1 MHNINNMKKVIP
13 TILFLLI
20 IITIFSGCSSFVEK
34 EKIKEQQALNNEI
47 NLVVESNNKR
57 ISSENFSYFIENSNG
72 YDYIEI
78 KDFETLFEEN
88 MPMIPYKEFEFD
100 VPLDAEISVDAIF
113 TNQTAIR
120 DMNVPAFVSPPP
132 MPEDNWDSGPVNVS
146 DELGIFPE
154 TQFSYRRIKLGG
166 NAIIKVIVYPLT
178 YNASKDEIILNKN
191 TLLKISYNSTNNGV
205 VKNFNVKGNEF
216 KSNSKIK
223 TFTTIQNTENSPK
236 EFKINIKIE
245 DLSENA
251 IETTEQTFELDGN
264 EEKRIPI
271 KIKTPLDAGAYSIVM
286 NTSENGQEIGSA
298 YEHINIIPNQ
308 SVVIDN
314 FNISKKVLKNGDS
327 YAFFNVEIENPTNES
342 FRAYID
348 LHVQKGPV
356 DINKRP
362 QMFVDLE
369 PKAIKE
375 ITDSLNIDNFE
386 PGFYSV
392 QAVVS
397 VGEFWADSME
407 SFEVTN

>member
-205 VKNFNVKGNEF
+205 VKNFNVNGNEF

-245 DLSENA
+245 D
-251 IETTEQTFELDGN
+251 
-264 EEKRIPI
+264 
-271 KIKTPLDAGAYSIVM
+271 
-286 NTSENGQEIGSA
+286 
-298 YEHINIIPNQ
+298 
-308 SVVIDN
+308 
-314 FNISKKVLKNGDS
+314 
-327 YAFFNVEIENPTNES
+327 
-342 FRAYID
+342 
-348 LHVQKGPV
+348 
-356 DINKRP
+356 
-362 QMFVDLE
+362 
-369 PKAIKE
+369 
-375 ITDSLNIDNFE
+375 
-386 PGFYSV
+386 
-392 QAVVS
+392 
-397 VGEFWADSME
+397 
-407 SFEVTN
+407 